1 MRLTRPT
8 FGTEMTS
15 SLAKSST
22 SEGALEQSLLGA
34 LGLSVNLGQALVL
47 PQSFGYVTI
56 FLLCVQSLC
65 TKPMTRNHSICLR
78 PKYPL

>member
-15 SLAKSST
+15 SLVKSST
-22 SEGALEQSLLGA
+22 SEGALEQSLLSA

-47 PQSFGYVTI
+47 PQSFG
-56 FLLCVQSLC
+56 
-65 TKPMTRNHSICLR
+65 
-78 PKYPL
+78 